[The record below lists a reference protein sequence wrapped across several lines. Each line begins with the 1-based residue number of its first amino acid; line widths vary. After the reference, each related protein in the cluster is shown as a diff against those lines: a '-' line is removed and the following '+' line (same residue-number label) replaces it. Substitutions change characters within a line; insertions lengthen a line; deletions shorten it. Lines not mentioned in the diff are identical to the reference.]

1 MVFTMFAST
10 LPSGVKKIDIF
21 ITTISVLS
29 DESKSFLAESEGVVV
44 SASDITTISE
54 QINLLVL
61 NTTTEAERVGYS
73 GTGFA
78 AVAAD

>member
-1 MVFTMFAST
+1 MFAGT
-10 LPSGVKKIDIF
+10 LPSDVKKIDIF

-61 NTTTEAERVGYS
+61 NTMTEVERVGYS